1 MMLLRRLLTPLQ
13 LRVYRR
19 TFSDASSSIVATCLR
34 DIARSGPRVVELQLP
49 KSNDLVC
56 RQLMCEHVGDACA
69 CRLALVL
76 ERVPRLHALDLS
88 NNQLREL
95 PDAVFALERLQT
107 LNIQRNRLTTLSN
120 DVEKLTELESLDVS
134 YNQLKALP
142 VEQLETL
149 SKLKE
154 LRIAGNGALIQA
166 IEDQTLVMSEQLR
179 DKIILK

>member
-1 MMLLRRLLTPLQ
+1 MLLRRLLTPLQ
-13 LRVYRR
+13 LRVSRR
-19 TFSDASSSIVATCLR
+19 AFSDVSTPVLATCLR
-34 DIARSGPRVVELQLP
+34 DIARSGPRVVELQLS

-69 CRLALVL
+69 CRLALAL

-88 NNQLREL
+88 NNQLRGL

-107 LNIQRNRLTTLSN
+107 LDIQRNRLTTLPM
-120 DVEKLTELESLDVS
+120 DVEKLIELESLDVS
-134 YNQLKALP
+134 YNQLKTLP

-149 SKLKE
+149 KNLKE
-154 LRIAGNGALIQA
+154 LRVAGNEELIQA
-166 IEDQTLVMSEQLR
+166 IEDQTLSMSEQLR